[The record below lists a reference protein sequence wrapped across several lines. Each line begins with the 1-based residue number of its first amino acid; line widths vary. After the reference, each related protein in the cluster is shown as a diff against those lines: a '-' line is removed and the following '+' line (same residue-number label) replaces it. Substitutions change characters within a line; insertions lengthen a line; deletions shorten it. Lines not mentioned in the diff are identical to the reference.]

1 MFKASS
7 NTERDLFKDISS
19 LLSTRKQKLFES
31 EKSWHN
37 VFNREIINR
46 IDERP
51 YSVLYSSRM
60 GRPNAPVR
68 ILIGMM
74 ILKEGNGWS
83 DEQLFEECRFNLKV
97 MRALGLNNI
106 DDDVPTESTYYEF
119 RKLLGV
125 YNLKHNKDLLKST
138 FDDITAQQVS
148 EYGVKGK
155 KIRLDSKLINSNIA
169 KSNRLDMI
177 VEAVRKYVQ
186 SIDIKYLKDK
196 LDSNLYE
203 LLKSLQ
209 NKSASNI
216 TYPLNSNEKK
226 EMLVTMGN
234 LISILLKHPM
244 GHNPEYLSLLERLY
258 KEQYEE
264 VEKESDEVVEN
275 NPSDKDD
282 NNEGKEGLST
292 NVKSSNIV
300 PKKPK
305 DIDSSSMQSVHDPE
319 ATYRTKGQGENKQNV
334 SGYHA
339 NITESCTPDDP
350 VNLIIDVNVE
360 TANVG
365 EDTFLIGSVENA
377 QKIIQK
383 AHKNTTEVE
392 EVITD
397 GGYDSVSNRSQML
410 KDEYPNWS
418 IAKMKGG
425 RRIYKM
431 SYNEQGD
438 LEVFDRKTG
447 AQYSVSFSEK
457 AQKYVIHMEDG
468 KKRYMTK
475 KQIEDYIKSQQIEE
489 QVNKESYNLRA
500 SVESTIHQVFHR
512 LKKRNKVVYR
522 GLAKTLWYVLSRA
535 LWVNMVRIMNK
546 NLKKSF
552 VSHFSS
558 IFRLFMTFFD
568 AYKQSKSLAT
578 KKYNYLLQSYNFDI
592 ITKIT

>member
-51 YSVLYSSRM
+51 YAVLYSRRM
-60 GRPNAPVR
+60 GRPNNAPVR

-83 DEQLFEECRFNLKV
+83 DEQFFEECRFNLKV

-119 RKLLGV
+119 RKLLRV

-186 SIDIKYLKDK
+186 NIDLKDLKDK
-196 LDSNLYE
+196 LDSSLYE

-234 LISILLKHPM
+234 LISILLKYPM
-244 GHNPEYLSLLERLY
+244 GHNSEYLSLIERLY
-258 KEQYEE
+258 KEQYDE
-264 VEKESDEVVEN
+264 VESKVTECQVVRSD
-275 NPSDKDD
+275 
-282 NNEGKEGLST
+282 
-292 NVKSSNIV
+292 V
-300 PKKPK
+300 PKSRLMK
-305 DIDSSSMQSVHDPE
+305 
-319 ATYRTKGQGENKQNV
+319 TYFR
-334 SGYHA
+334 
-339 NITESCTPDDP
+339 
-350 VNLIIDVNVE
+350 
-360 TANVG
+360 
-365 EDTFLIGSVENA
+365 F
-377 QKIIQK
+377 
-383 AHKNTTEVE
+383 
-392 EVITD
+392 
-397 GGYDSVSNRSQML
+397 
-410 KDEYPNWS
+410 
-418 IAKMKGG
+418 
-425 RRIYKM
+425 
-431 SYNEQGD
+431 
-438 LEVFDRKTG
+438 
-447 AQYSVSFSEK
+447 
-457 AQKYVIHMEDG
+457 
-468 KKRYMTK
+468 
-475 KQIEDYIKSQQIEE
+475 
-489 QVNKESYNLRA
+489 
-500 SVESTIHQVFHR
+500 
-512 LKKRNKVVYR
+512 
-522 GLAKTLWYVLSRA
+522 VL
-535 LWVNMVRIMNK
+535 L
-546 NLKKSF
+546 
-552 VSHFSS
+552 
-558 IFRLFMTFFD
+558 
-568 AYKQSKSLAT
+568 
-578 KKYNYLLQSYNFDI
+578 YL
-592 ITKIT
+592 